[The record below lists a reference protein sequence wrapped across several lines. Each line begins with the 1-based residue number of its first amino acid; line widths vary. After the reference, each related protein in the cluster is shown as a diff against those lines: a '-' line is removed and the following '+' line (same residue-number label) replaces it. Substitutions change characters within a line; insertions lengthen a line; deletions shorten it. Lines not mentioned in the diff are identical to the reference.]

1 MRTNKLPIHGILLLD
16 KPQGLSS
23 NHALQRVKRL
33 FQAEKAGHAGTLDPM
48 ATGLLPIL
56 FGEASKF
63 AQSGLDANKSYEA
76 VIKLGVSTTTGDATG
91 EVLFE
96 QPVPE
101 ITDALL
107 AALQKNFHGPMQ
119 QVPPMY
125 SALKKAGVPLYRL
138 ARQGEVVERA
148 ARDFII
154 HALSLTKIDANH
166 LRLQVTCSKGTYIRT
181 LAEDIA
187 QSINCVA
194 HLVALRRTA
203 VGHVSAPM
211 YTLESLEAMVS
222 RAEPLPPL
230 LLPIDSFL
238 CDLPKIQLSEAHALA
253 LFQGKKIA
261 YAEHDPANFL
271 PDQTI
276 RLYTES
282 GYFCGLGVLDVD
294 YFLTSRRLVASLTM
308 N

>member
-1 MRTNKLPIHGILLLD
+1 MRVKPFPIHGILLLD
-16 KPQGLSS
+16 KPQGMSS

-48 ATGLLPIL
+48 ATGLLPVL

-63 AQSGLDANKSYEA
+63 AQSGLEANKSYEA
-76 VIKLGVSTTTGDATG
+76 VMKLGVSTTTGDATG
-91 EVLFE
+91 EVLLE
-96 QPVPE
+96 QAVPD
-101 ITDALL
+101 ITPEQLST
-107 AALQKNFHGPMQ
+107 LQKLFHGPMQ

-125 SALKKAGVPLYRL
+125 SALKKSGVPLYRL
-138 ARQGEVVERA
+138 ARQGAVVERA
-148 ARDFII
+148 ARDLTI
-154 HALSLTKIDANH
+154 HALSLTQIDKYH

-187 QSINCVA
+187 RAMNCVA
-194 HLVALRRTA
+194 HLVALRRTH
-203 VGHVSAPM
+203 VGHLSSPM
-211 YTLESLEAMVS
+211 YTLESLEAMAS
-222 RAEPLPPL
+222 CSESLSAL

-238 CDLPKIQLSEAHALA
+238 LDLPCIQLSEVNARA

-261 YAEHDPANFL
+261 AIEHHAAKFL
-271 PDQTI
+271 PEQTV

-282 GYFCGLGVLDVD
+282 GYFCGLGVWDADHCLI
-294 YFLTSRRLVASLTM
+294 SRRLVASLI